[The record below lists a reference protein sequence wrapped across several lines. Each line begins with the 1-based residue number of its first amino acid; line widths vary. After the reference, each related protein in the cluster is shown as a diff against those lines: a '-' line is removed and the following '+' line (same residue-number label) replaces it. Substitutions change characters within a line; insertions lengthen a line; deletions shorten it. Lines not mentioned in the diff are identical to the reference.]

1 MTRPRIEIRPVRTED
16 IPALLQLWRATESGP
31 SITDTPEHLA
41 MLVREAPDLFLAA
54 ESDGRVVGSVLGGWD
69 LWRGHIYRLAVH
81 PEFQRLGIARRLV
94 AEIEAR
100 LRARGARRIYA
111 LALPREAAE
120 AFWRTQPYEA
130 SEDVALVRTFTDEGL
145 RPA

>member
-1 MTRPRIEIRPVRTED
+1 MTQLDIVIRPVREDD
-16 IPALLQLWRATESGP
+16 IPSMLALWRATESGP
-31 SITDTPEHLA
+31 SVTDTPEHLA

-54 ESDGRVVGSVLGGWD
+54 DDAGRIVGSVLGGWD

-81 PEFQRLGIARRLV
+81 PDYQRRGIARRLV

-100 LRARGARRIYA
+100 LRARGAVRIYA

-130 SEDVALVRTFTDEGL
+130 SEDVALVRTFRDAEG
-145 RPA
+145 R